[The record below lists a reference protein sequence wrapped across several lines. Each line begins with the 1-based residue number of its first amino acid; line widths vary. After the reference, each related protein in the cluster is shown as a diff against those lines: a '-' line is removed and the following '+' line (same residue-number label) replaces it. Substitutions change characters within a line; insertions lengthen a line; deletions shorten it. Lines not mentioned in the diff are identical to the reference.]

1 MNKTRKSVI
10 AASIVISAVGLNVA
24 DWKQKQPQN
33 EQNRKPTTIVNLR
46 SELIDSEQIFREL
59 NYLQMNP
66 VPMGE
71 RAERSL
77 LLRNKVLE
85 KVREF
90 ESEISKARTPRE
102 LKIIVTEINS
112 FLEEFGAISP
122 SELKRGRPMFNE
134 LLEMAKKKGE
144 NLVATKFNLLDSL
157 GIHP

>member
-10 AASIVISAVGLNVA
+10 AASFVISAVSFNVA
-24 DWKQKQPQN
+24 DWRQKQPQYKK
-33 EQNRKPTTIVNLR
+33 NRKPTTIVNLR

-85 KVREF
+85 KVRNLNQ
-90 ESEISKARTPRE
+90 KLA
-102 LKIIVTEINS
+102 KHVH
-112 FLEEFGAISP
+112 LE
-122 SELKRGRPMFNE
+122 N
-134 LLEMAKKKGE
+134 
-144 NLVATKFNLLDSL
+144 
-157 GIHP
+157 